1 MTGPQTRGD
10 RSEISDGEPGL
21 GIKRALPV
29 LTLILLLPLST
40 YNVPATGLARKGS
53 SVQSLHPTCLPRRGS
68 ILTLLSSGGVL
79 PGMTPMTP
87 LPPPTK
93 PISADSLQRHSGT
106 IPCSDPARPL
116 APTPVH
122 SAFPLPKVTQLCL

>member
-1 MTGPQTRGD
+1 M
-10 RSEISDGEPGL
+10 RSLMWSQAWASGGHW
-21 GIKRALPV
+21 PV
-29 LTLILLLPLST
+29 LTLILLLLLST

-93 PISADSLQRHSGT
+93 PI
-106 IPCSDPARPL
+106 C
-116 APTPVH
+116 
-122 SAFPLPKVTQLCL
+122 FLC